1 MLRNSFRFCAILS
14 ILTTGL
20 DAQSPDRQL
29 PSADEIVARMIE
41 RDSQRDAA
49 FHGYVAARRY
59 VLENSR
65 HHKRAE
71 MLVKVSCLEN
81 GSKRFE
87 TVSENGWGTARSHVF
102 PRLLESENEASQPGA
117 RERSRITP
125 GNYSFSIAGEESINE
140 RPAYVIEIAP
150 RTQNKYLIKGRI
162 WVDAEDYA
170 IVRIE
175 GTPAKNPSFWIKH
188 VHFVHTYQ
196 KNGPLWLP
204 ATDRSETD
212 ARIIGTT
219 ELSIEYFDYD
229 TAGPVLSALRESAER
244 NVP

>member
-1 MLRNSFRFCAILS
+1 LCAILFS
-14 ILTTGL
+14 LALGL
-20 DAQSPDRQL
+20 AKSSDGQSPSVD
-29 PSADEIVARMIE
+29 DIVNRLVE
-41 RDSQRDAA
+41 RDSQRDAV

-71 MLVKVSCLEN
+71 MLIKVSCLED

-87 TVSENGWGTARSHVF
+87 TVSESGWGAVRSHVF

-125 GNYSFSIAGEESINE
+125 ANYSFSIAGEESINE

-150 RTQNKYLIKGRI
+150 RTQNKYLIKGKI

-196 KNGPLWLP
+196 KTGPFWFP

-219 ELSIEYFDYD
+219 ELTIEYFDYD
-229 TAGPVLSALRESAER
+229 TVAPVLSASRESAAR
-244 NVP
+244 KTP